1 MKSNGS
7 LGNVIIFLLH
17 QKKTKYGQIILLIT
31 MHLVILALYLT
42 PKGEYIKRNL
52 KITHHRHH
60 TGESSK
66 QLISHSKTTPHQPYK
81 DFLSL
86 N

>member
-1 MKSNGS
+1 
-7 LGNVIIFLLH
+7 
-17 QKKTKYGQIILLIT
+17 